1 MSVVAMTYC
10 VAISVESGLVFA
22 SDSRTN
28 AGSDQVSCYGKMH
41 TLGIVGERQFV
52 LLSAGN
58 LATTQAV
65 IAQLWHEMQ
74 DDADCLLN
82 KARYMSEVADY
93 IGEVSRQRQRRHR
106 DLDAP
111 NAGFSPA
118 ASFILG
124 GQIAGESP
132 CLHMI
137 YPEGNH
143 ITTSVA
149 TPFLQIGEAKYGK
162 PILDRIINQDS
173 SLEDAARCA
182 LVSMDSTMK
191 SNVTVGP
198 PVELLLYR
206 RDSLV
211 LELYRRLDEDDS
223 YLKALR
229 ASWAENIR
237 LAIASLPRF
246 TMEVSAAPPGI

>member
-1 MSVVAMTYC
+1 MTYC
-10 VAISVESGLVFA
+10 VGISVDAGLVFA

-41 TLGIVGERQFV
+41 TLGIPGERQFV

-65 IAQLWHEMQ
+65 VAQLRHELQ
-74 DDADCLLN
+74 DDPDCPLN
-82 KARYMSEVADY
+82 RAPYMNEVADY
-93 IGEVSRQRQRRHR
+93 IGEVSRLRQKRHR
-106 DLDAP
+106 DKESP

-124 GQIAGESP
+124 GQIAGEAP

-143 ITTSVA
+143 ITTSRA

-162 PILDRIINQDS
+162 PILDRIIEQNS
-173 SLEDAARCA
+173 TLEDAARCA

-198 PVELLLYR
+198 PVELLLYE
-206 RDSLV
+206 RDALV
-211 LELYRRLDEDDS
+211 LRMYRRLDEQDT
-223 YLKALR
+223 YLNALR

-237 LAIASLPRF
+237 LAIAALPTFRLEA
-246 TMEVSAAPPGI
+246 TGQPPGA